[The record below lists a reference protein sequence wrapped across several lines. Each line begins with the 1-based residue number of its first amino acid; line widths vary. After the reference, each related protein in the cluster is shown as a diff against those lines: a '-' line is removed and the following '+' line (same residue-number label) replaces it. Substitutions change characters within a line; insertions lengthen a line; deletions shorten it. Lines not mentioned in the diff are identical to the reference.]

1 MPDIPSPYFFTP
13 VTNVVRVTP
22 NMQRITLRGGDLRH
36 FVSSGDPDERLLVVF
51 PEEGQDAPPRPEPVG
66 STLDYPT
73 DGPRPEMRSYT
84 VRRWDPSTF
93 EMDIDFAVHDGGA
106 AVRWALQARPG
117 QTLGV
122 TTASGW
128 YRPPSDTA
136 WQLLLADMTA
146 LPAVGRIVEGLAPGT
161 RVHVVAEV
169 TTSADEQRF
178 ETAGDVTYTWLH
190 GSGNGVGPSA
200 LAATA
205 RRWTLPD
212 GPGYVWF
219 AGEAGLSREVRRWLR
234 HDLGRPTEHYDVI
247 GYWRADKEAWTAR
260 YEQVR
265 ERIESAQIAALQAGG
280 DFDSV
285 RDAVDAA
292 MDDAGL

>member
-1 MPDIPSPYFFTP
+1 MPDIPSPYFFAP
-13 VTNVVRVTP
+13 VTNVARVTP

-51 PEEGQDAPPRPEPVG
+51 PADGQDAPPRPEPVG
-66 STLDYPT
+66 SVLDYPA

-146 LPAVGRIVEGLAPGT
+146 LPAVGRIVEGLTSGT
-161 RVHVVAEV
+161 RVHVVAEA

-190 GSGNGVGPSA
+190 GTGNGAGPSG
-200 LAATA
+200 LAEAA
-205 RRWTLPD
+205 RQWSLPD

-234 HDLGRPTEHYDVI
+234 HDLGRSTERYDVI

-265 ERIESAQIAALQAGG
+265 ERIESAQIAALESGA
-280 DFDSV
+280 DFDAV